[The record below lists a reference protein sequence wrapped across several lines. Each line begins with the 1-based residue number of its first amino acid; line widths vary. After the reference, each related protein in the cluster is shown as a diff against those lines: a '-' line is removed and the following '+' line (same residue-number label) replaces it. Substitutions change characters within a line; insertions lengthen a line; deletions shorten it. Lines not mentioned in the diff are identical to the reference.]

1 MDYHLQWIKN
11 IKPQNYKI
19 NVAGLYDYCRNP
31 SFNEP
36 VRFAQA
42 NFDNFDAYSD
52 EFKGV
57 VIKLQR
63 WNGKG
68 AIALLSNY
76 TGIGKTH
83 LAIATARNYFKNRL
97 YDWINT
103 NKDTDF
109 GYKDYAQADFNEYRE
124 RNTPL
129 YFSENDLFRNDFGN
143 IEFNFWLKINRVV
156 VIDDL
161 FAGKQTELSR
171 SAVYELINT
180 RVTNHNLP
188 TIITS
193 NLTLEQISR
202 IDERIASRLQGGM
215 TFELK
220 SNKDFRAI

>member
-19 NVAGLYDYCRNP
+19 NVSGLYDYCKHP
-31 SFNEP
+31 QFNEP
-36 VRFAQA
+36 ERFKTASFE
-42 NFDNFDAYSD
+42 NFKEHNEELSSI
-52 EFKGV
+52 
-57 VIKLQR
+57 VIKLKR
-63 WNGKG
+63 YNGQG
-68 AIALLSNY
+68 AVCLLSNY

-97 YDWINT
+97 YDWINE
-103 NKDTDF
+103 NKDADF
-109 GYKDYAQADFNEYRE
+109 GYKEYAQQDFNEYRE

-143 IEFNFWLKINRVV
+143 IEFNFWIKINRVV

-161 FAGKQTELSR
+161 FAGKQNELSR
-171 SAVYELINT
+171 SAIYELINT
-180 RVTNHNLP
+180 RVTNFNLP

-193 NLTLEQISR
+193 NLTLPQIAK

-215 TFELK
+215 TFEMQTV
-220 SNKDFRAI
+220 KDYR